1 MICEKCGATVEVGEW
16 PFCPHG
22 AGHSNVNGDE
32 IVGGFVQEN
41 FGPTPEVFYS
51 KSDMARRAKELG
63 LQPYVKWAGPH
74 DRHVSRW
81 AEMDPYTLAAAAAL
95 VNRVAEQG
103 SRGSAPTVQC
113 ETLSTSVTRW
123 KGEL

>member
-1 MICEKCGATVEVGEW
+1 MTCPTCGAGLAIGEW

-22 AGHSNVNGDE
+22 VGHSNVNGDE

-63 LQPYVKWAGPH
+63 LQPFVRNAGPH
-74 DRHVSRW
+74 DKHVPRW
-81 AEMDPYTLAAAAAL
+81 AGMDPYTLAAAAAL
-95 VNRVAEQG
+95 VNRVADSR
-103 SRGSAPTVQC
+103 SRGGDPPVQC
-113 ETLSTSVTRW
+113 ETLQTSVTRW
-123 KGEL
+123 QGES